1 MLDKQELD
9 FSKKSYLFLKSK
21 TVRRIRK
28 IREISLLFVQE
39 DYSSI
44 HLPRDALC
52 IKSVDVEPR
61 NLVLK
66 YQV

>member
-44 HLPRDALC
+44 HLPRDALR
-52 IKSVDVEPR
+52 V
-61 NLVLK
+61 
-66 YQV
+66 

>member
-44 HLPRDALC
+44 HLPGDALR
-52 IKSVDVEPR
+52 V
-61 NLVLK
+61 
-66 YQV
+66 